1 MNKIKQNKLTFR
13 LILAAIAIIFS
24 SFTILSLPV
33 LFNYKSKVDIIEKN
47 FYKNFKIY
55 LKSGDKISYKPFPKP
70 HLLVENASLSLHK
83 SSNKRNLLNSDNLKI
98 FISLRD
104 IYLRSFNNIISSQIS
119 DTNIELYMSD
129 IIDIRKHLY
138 EKINEPIVLNNC
150 KIFIKNKNN
159 EVILISP
166 VNKISYKINNKNKFK
181 QFIFDGEIFGLKY
194 KSEWKR
200 NYAKPT
206 TTVQSINIFN
216 PNIEI
221 KNIFKFI
228 NNKKFNGLTEIVYSK
243 DKLNYNFSFRNNS
256 LKINSPEA
264 KNTNFNLDSEIQLS
278 PFYFKGELII
288 RNKKV
293 ESIIDNLLIN
303 LLMYDE
309 NYLNNV
315 NGELKI
321 KFKDLNNK
329 LIKNGEIDL
338 IVNDK
343 KINLIEARFDLDKIG
358 YIKTELSFSEIQG
371 ELKFIAKNRLI
382 IENHIEFAKIFQISS
397 KKIKNI
403 NQMDFDIEKD
413 IGDNN
418 FIISNI
424 KIDNKE
430 NKNSSSEVFLVKNIQ
445 NLRSYIRKV
454 ID

>member
-1 MNKIKQNKLTFR
+1 M
-13 LILAAIAIIFS
+13 
-24 SFTILSLPV
+24 
-33 LFNYKSKVDIIEKN
+33 
-47 FYKNFKIY
+47 
-55 LKSGDKISYKPFPKP
+55 
-70 HLLVENASLSLHK
+70 
-83 SSNKRNLLNSDNLKI
+83 
-98 FISLRD
+98 
-104 IYLRSFNNIISSQIS
+104 
-119 DTNIELYMSD
+119 
-129 IIDIRKHLY
+129 
-138 EKINEPIVLNNC
+138 
-150 KIFIKNKNN
+150 
-159 EVILISP
+159 
-166 VNKISYKINNKNKFK
+166 
-181 QFIFDGEIFGLKY
+181 
-194 KSEWKR
+194 
-200 NYAKPT
+200 
-206 TTVQSINIFN
+206 QSINIFN

-221 KNIFKFI
+221 KNIIKFT
-228 NNKKFNGLTEIVYSK
+228 NTKKFNGLTEIVYSK

-309 NYLNNV
+309 NYINNV

-329 LIKNGEIDL
+329 LIKNGELDL

-343 KINLIEARFDLDKIG
+343 QINLLEAKFNLDKIG
-358 YIKTELSFSEIQG
+358 YIKTELNFSEIQG
-371 ELKFIAKNRLI
+371 ELKFITKNKLI

-403 NQMDFDIEKD
+403 RQMDFDIEKN
-413 IGDNN
+413 IGDNI

-430 NKNSSSEVFLVKNIQ
+430 IKNSSNEVFLVKNIQ
-445 NLRSYIRKV
+445 NLRSHIRKV

>member
-256 LKINSPEA
+256 LKINSPES

-303 LLMYDE
+303 LLIYDE

-343 KINLIEARFDLDKIG
+343 KINLKEARFDLDKIG

-413 IGDNN
+413 LGDNN